1 MTTHTVGDKR
11 TKYLGK
17 KSEIGRTGNI
27 NKTTSWS
34 RTSVARYLQLLTLRS
49 ERRAADSLTYNLPLQ
64 MSSCQEVALL
74 CAAMLPSALA
84 ESRGEMSPPERP
96 SISVA
101 DTKKV

>member
-17 KSEIGRTGNI
+17 NSEIGRTSNI

-34 RTSVARYLQLLTLRS
+34 RTSVVELLTLRS

-64 MSSCQEVALL
+64 MSSCKEVALL

-84 ESRGEMSPPERP
+84 ESRGEMSPTERP
-96 SISVA
+96 SISAA

>member
-17 KSEIGRTGNI
+17 KSEIGRTSNI

-34 RTSVARYLQLLTLRS
+34 RTSVVELLTLWS

-64 MSSCQEVALL
+64 MSSCMEVALL
-74 CAAMLPSALA
+74 CAAMLPSASA

>member
-34 RTSVARYLQLLTLRS
+34 RTSVARYLELLTLR
-49 ERRAADSLTYNLPLQ
+49 
-64 MSSCQEVALL
+64 
-74 CAAMLPSALA
+74 
-84 ESRGEMSPPERP
+84 
-96 SISVA
+96 
-101 DTKKV
+101 